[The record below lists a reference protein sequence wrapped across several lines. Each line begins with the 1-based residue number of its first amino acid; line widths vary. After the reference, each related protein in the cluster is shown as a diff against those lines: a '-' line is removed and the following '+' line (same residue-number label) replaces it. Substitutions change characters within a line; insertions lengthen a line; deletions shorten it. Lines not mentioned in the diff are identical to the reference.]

1 MMKRIRAALLLLVL
15 PMLTACVTMPTGPS
29 VMVLPGTGKS
39 FEQFHGDDAF
49 CMRWA
54 EQRVGLS
61 PQETANQSTAS
72 GAAAGTL
79 IGAGLG
85 AAIGAASGNPGL
97 GAAIGAGSGL
107 LVGTS
112 SGANAGQYSGME
124 AQRRYDNAYMQCMYS
139 RGNQIPGTSQRSR
152 RVQGVATPPPPPQ
165 YTDSVPPDYAHPGQ

>member
-97 GAAIGAGSGL
+97 GAAIGAGVMMAKKL
-107 LVGTS
+107 PD
-112 SGANAGQYSGME
+112 GQDKRDEG
-124 AQRRYDNAYMQCMYS
+124 
-139 RGNQIPGTSQRSR
+139 RGDDHGKTE
-152 RVQGVATPPPPPQ
+152 
-165 YTDSVPPDYAHPGQ
+165 